1 MTATG
6 NDGAGTAPSEL
17 GTRPASAA
25 LVSAEV
31 RSTTTPGELSL
42 QPPASVNTEGRDLR
56 AAAGAALA
64 LRFPARWL
72 EAHTVLPLELSAN
85 GTAIVAAGA
94 PVHDSVTDALQRKLG
109 APVQYA
115 FVPADELRAAL
126 LATERRAKTGSGR
139 NEYLTSESAANGTL
153 SGASGDAATTED
165 VDNLRAM
172 ASREP
177 VVQVVNAMLAE
188 ALNAHA
194 SDVHIESTAQ
204 GLRVRFRLD
213 GVLHDAQQLGRAFQA
228 PVISRIK
235 VVAGLDIA
243 ERRLP
248 QDGRARLSIG
258 DRDVDVRVS
267 TLPALH
273 GESIVLRLL
282 DAGGSSRTLSTLGV
296 ADDMRERFTALL
308 ARSSGLV
315 LVTGPTGSGK
325 TTTLYAA
332 LGVRS
337 VPGIKVVTVEDPVEY
352 RLEGVTQLPVNAK
365 TGFGFSNALRA
376 ILRHDPDV
384 ILVGEMRDTETAE
397 IAVQA
402 ALTGHLVLSTLHTT
416 DAASAIT
423 RLTEMGI
430 APYLVAATVQGVLAQ
445 RLVRTLCSHCAC
457 WDDATAAE
465 CALLGD
471 ADDAFRLRRAHG
483 CDACV
488 QTGYQGRAAITEL
501 LVVSDAMRSQIVA
514 GASLAELRKQAK
526 VEQLRSLREDGWRLV
541 RDGRTT
547 IDEVLRVVSE
557 DEAS

>member
-1 MTATG
+1 MS
-6 NDGAGTAPSEL
+6 AP
-17 GTRPASAA
+17 GQPTASAA
-25 LVSAEV
+25 
-31 RSTTTPGELSL
+31 
-42 QPPASVNTEGRDLR
+42 VNTDGRDLR
-56 AAAGAALA
+56 SAAAGELA

-72 EAHTVLPLELSAN
+72 DEHSVLPLEITAD
-85 GTAIVAAGA
+85 GTAIVAAA
-94 PVHDSVTDALQRKLG
+94 DNVDTSVADALQRTLK
-109 APVQYA
+109 APVQ
-115 FVPADELRAAL
+115 FVTVAAGEIRAAL
-126 LATERRAKTGSGR
+126 LATERRHATESNGSVI
-139 NEYLTSESAANGTL
+139 TSP
-153 SGASGDAATTED
+153 DD
-165 VDNLRAM
+165 VDDLRAL

-188 ALNAHA
+188 ALQARA
-194 SDVHIESTAQ
+194 SDIHVESTAN

-213 GVLHDAQQLGRAFQA
+213 GVLRDAQTLGKPFQA
-228 PVISRIK
+228 AVLSRIK
-235 VVAGLDIA
+235 VLAGLDIA

-248 QDGRARLSIG
+248 QDGRVRVRVG

-282 DAGGSSRTLSTLGV
+282 DGGNSARTLTTLGI
-296 ADDMRERFTALL
+296 ADDIHERFTALL

-332 LGVRS
+332 LAARS

-352 RLEGVTQLPVNAK
+352 RLEGITQLPVNTKA
-365 TGFGFSNALRA
+365 GFGFANALRA

-445 RLVRTLCSHCAC
+445 RLLRTLCDHCAT
-457 WDDATAAE
+457 WEAPTASERSLMGNSPPSRVRHAVGCE
-465 CALLGD
+465 RCAN
-471 ADDAFRLRRAHG
+471 
-483 CDACV
+483 
-488 QTGYQGRAAITEL
+488 TGYFGRAAIAEL
-501 LVVSDAMRSQIVA
+501 LMISDAMRAQIVA
-514 GASLAELRKQAK
+514 GAALDALRTSARAQ
-526 VEQLRSLREDGWRLV
+526 ETRSLREDGWRLV
-541 RDGRTT
+541 AAGSTT
-547 IDEVLRVVSE
+547 VDEVVRVVSE
-557 DEAS
+557 DETR